1 MITLRVLVACVAICM
16 LPGCGKSGAR
26 RHLASGAVSVAGVP
40 AATGVIRFD
49 PVDPGDLP
57 GGGVIVAGR
66 YEAWLTPGPKV
77 VRLAVEGDRTG
88 LKPTDLSPNI
98 VPRKFLDDPPR
109 VEIPSKG
116 DLDFHLT
123 AGASK

>member
-1 MITLRVLVACVAICM
+1 MTNLRVLVACVAFC
-16 LPGCGKSGAR
+16 LLLGCGKSGAR
-26 RHLASGAVSVAGVP
+26 KHLTQGAVSVDGVA

-49 PVDPGDLP
+49 PVDPGDIP
-57 GGGVIVAGR
+57 GGGVIVAGH

-98 VPRKFLDDPPR
+98 VPRKYLDDPPR
-109 VEIPSKG
+109 VDIPSSG
-116 DLDFHLT
+116 DLDFHIT
-123 AGASK
+123 GGIAK